1 MERLLQDVAYALRS
15 FRRSPGFVA
24 VALLSLTLGIGATTA
39 IFSVIYAVLISPYP
53 YARPHEIWA
62 PAILG
67 ADGKS
72 GRGSYAVEEFLQL
85 GELPVFSDV
94 MATGFEGVLLTGE
107 FAPESFQG
115 VRLSPNA
122 FGFLGVPPV
131 TGRTI
136 GPADV
141 RASGEPE
148 PVVVLSH
155 KVWLR
160 LFDGDPAAVGRTL
173 RLNDVPH
180 TIVGVMPARFGWYG
194 SEALWL
200 PLGTIP
206 QPGRMVNPI
215 VRLADGVSPGVA
227 EEQLHALHLRLSQ
240 ETPAAFP
247 AGGFNSQLRNYLDIT
262 VASGEMRTSLYLLL
276 GAVGLLLLI
285 GCANVANLQLTR
297 GTARSR
303 EMAVRLSVG
312 AGRGRLTRQLL
323 TENIMLAL
331 LGGVLGVLF
340 ALGATHVIVAL
351 MPEFYVPNEARVTI
365 NTPVLMFSLGV
376 SLLTGILFGLIP
388 ALQAS
393 RADLTHALKEGGRE
407 GGAGTAGRRTRSL
420 LVVAEVALSVVLLV
434 GAALTVRTF
443 MSLQGVDLGFAPDR
457 VLMVGVPL
465 PPARYPTLEA
475 RNLFAAQLLERVRTL
490 PGVQGVTIGNGGL
503 PFGGPQSTYQV
514 EGRTES
520 EVQRVVLNLI
530 AADYLRTMAVP
541 LRAGRTLEER
551 EVLGGDRVALI
562 NEAAARRFWPDG
574 TDPIGRRVRLGVLE
588 GVPDPNVR
596 VDAAGEPLV
605 TVVGVVA
612 NTRNSGLRDE
622 PAAVVLIP
630 YTLVAP
636 PQRTLAI
643 RAHGDPRLLLN
654 PIRREVQ
661 ALDKEQPLSRPITLD
676 EVLGFQ
682 TVQPRFTMA
691 LFGALGAL
699 GLVLAAAGIYGVL
712 TFHVTRRTH
721 EIGVRMALGARPG
734 DILRLMLRMGGELVI
749 TGLAV
754 GVVASLFATRLL
766 RSQLFGVSE
775 TDPLAYA
782 AVAAVLGLVALLACY
797 LPSRRAAAVEPLVAL
812 RHQ

>member
-85 GELPVFSDV
+85 GELPIFSDV

-122 FGFLGVPPV
+122 FSFLGVPPV

-240 ETPAAFP
+240 ETPAVFP
-247 AGGFNSQLRNYLDIT
+247 AGGFNSQLRKYLDIT
-262 VASGEMRTSLYLLL
+262 VASGEMRTSLYLL
-276 GAVGLLLLI
+276 
-285 GCANVANLQLTR
+285 
-297 GTARSR
+297 
-303 EMAVRLSVG
+303 
-312 AGRGRLTRQLL
+312 
-323 TENIMLAL
+323 
-331 LGGVLGVLF
+331 LGVLF

-551 EVLGGDRVALI
+551 EVLVGDRVALI

-766 RSQLFGVSE
+766 RSQLFGVSA